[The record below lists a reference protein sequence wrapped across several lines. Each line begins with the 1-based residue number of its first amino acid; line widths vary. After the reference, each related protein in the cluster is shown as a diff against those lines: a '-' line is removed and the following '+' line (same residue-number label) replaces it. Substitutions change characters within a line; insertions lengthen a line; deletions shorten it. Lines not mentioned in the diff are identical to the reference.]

1 MSGQV
6 GVDSNGVAIEDPS
19 AQIAQAFENLTQ
31 VLDAAG
37 CTMNDVVDVTSF
49 HVDMFAHF
57 DIVGAEKRKAF
68 PATPYPS
75 WTAVGVT
82 NLADPALLLEIK
94 VIARIPES
102 CGVAELID
110 QIRKEGIRA
119 IFVENITDPRLIEQ
133 IARVKLPQ
141 DAIEQRGTIN
151 REISDSWGVGGLDRC
166 LWR

>member
-1 MSGQV
+1 MTRTAVFPDGKQEVYEQYGYSAAILSGDLLFVSGQV
-6 GVDSNGVAIEDPS
+6 GVDSNGVAIEDPR
-19 AQIAQAFENLTQ
+19 AQIAQAFENLAQ

-37 CTMNDVVDVTSF
+37 CTMDDIVDVTSF

-82 NLADPALLLEIK
+82 NLADPTLLLEIK

-102 CGVAELID
+102 CG
-110 QIRKEGIRA
+110 
-119 IFVENITDPRLIEQ
+119 
-133 IARVKLPQ
+133 
-141 DAIEQRGTIN
+141 
-151 REISDSWGVGGLDRC
+151 
-166 LWR
+166 